1 MSSYIVMT
9 TQQPISGDTDP
20 LSMSGL
26 DLMRAWAANPG
37 LDRPS
42 IGRLL
47 GMRPVTIEEGK
58 VTFTVT
64 PKADFANPLGSVH
77 GGICATLLDSVM
89 GCSIH
94 TTLPAGVGYTTLEL
108 KVNYIRTVAVDADDL
123 TGVGTV
129 IHAGRRTATAEGQ
142 VFSADG
148 KLVAHGTTTCI
159 ILR

>member
-1 MSSYIVMT
+1 MQPYIIMTITPEKSS
-9 TQQPISGDTDP
+9 DP

-26 DLMRAWAANPG
+26 DLLRTWMNDPAR
-37 LDRPS
+37 DSRPS

-47 GMRPVTIEEGK
+47 GMTPKQIDEGT
-58 VTFTVT
+58 VTFSVT
-64 PKADFANPLGSVH
+64 PQADFANPLGTVH

-89 GCSIH
+89 GCAIH

-108 KVNYIRTVAVDADDL
+108 KVNYIRAVAVDADEI

-129 IHAGRRTATAEGQ
+129 IHSGGRTATAEGK

-159 ILR
+159 VFR